1 MKNIKLKMAIL
12 GVLGIAS
19 AQVYAAGS
27 LCALAAAPTGSAY
40 IDAYNSG
47 RVIPPLAGPA
57 TTALNARMNFGT
69 TTDGGSAGNCEITS
83 LANDSTTP
91 VTGYTLVV
99 SASRTVPT
107 TTGGSGNIG
116 TVTDRIWRNSAGT
129 MCIFGTKFTAANA
142 DHDSSASGTQY
153 FEVNDIARGGFSS
166 SGTVNVGYFKQATNA
181 SRVYRVGRTFTSVQH
196 RAYRYGGTTP
206 EKQNNGTGYLDLPT
220 IGGSNVSINGNDTVT
235 NTGLDFLGS
244 DIASASA
251 SQQEALVIATGW
263 TLHRIVAFRMM
274 MAVLMLYQQ

>member
-1 MKNIKLKMAIL
+1 MRLTIKLA
-12 GVLGIAS
+12 VLGAFS
-19 AQVYAAGS
+19 LLATESFAAGS
-27 LCALAAAPTGSAY
+27 LCALSTSPSGSAY

-69 TTDGGSAGNCEITS
+69 TTDGGSAGNCEITG

-116 TVTDRIWRNSAGT
+116 TVTDRIWRNAAGT

-142 DHDSSASGTQY
+142 DHDSTTAGTQY
-153 FEVNDIARGGFSS
+153 FEVNDIARGGYSS

-181 SRVYRVGRTFTSVQH
+181 SR
-196 RAYRYGGTTP
+196 
-206 EKQNNGTGYLDLPT
+206 L
-220 IGGSNVSINGNDTVT
+220 
-235 NTGLDFLGS
+235 
-244 DIASASA
+244 
-251 SQQEALVIATGW
+251 
-263 TLHRIVAFRMM
+263 
-274 MAVLMLYQQ
+274 